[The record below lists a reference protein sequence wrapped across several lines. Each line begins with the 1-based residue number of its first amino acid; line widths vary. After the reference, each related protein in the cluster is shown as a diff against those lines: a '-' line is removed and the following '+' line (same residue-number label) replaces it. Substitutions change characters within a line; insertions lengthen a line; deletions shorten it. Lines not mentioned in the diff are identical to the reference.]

1 MSIYLNLIQK
11 KLKIKLLIL
20 IAILF
25 IACDPESAVNPK
37 AKTNKLSIEFQH
49 FIADSLLVLNSS
61 TYSNSLEQNFTV
73 DKFNYFISNI
83 ILEKTDGTTFTVPQD
98 SSYFLIK
105 TSNKA
110 SQKITLFNIP
120 IGNYQKIKFT
130 IGVDSARS
138 CMPASFRKGSLDV
151 GGAAADMYWTWN
163 TGYIFLK
170 LQCMPIIPK
179 GGDSSAA
186 IPYVYHIGGF
196 GGLNN
201 PTLNNIREVNLNFNT
216 TLPLTENSTTAKIII
231 KTDAL
236 KVLEGSTQVN
246 LATTPTVMLTPF
258 SANIANNYQNMFSI
272 IQIIN

>member
-1 MSIYLNLIQK
+1 M
-11 KLKIKLLIL
+11 KIKYLLL
-20 IAILF
+20 FVILF
-25 IACDPESAVNPK
+25 LACKPESAINP
-37 AKTNKLSIEFQH
+37 ATKTNKLSIEFQH
-49 FIADSLLVLNSS
+49 FIADSLLILNNS
-61 TYSNSLEQNFTV
+61 TYSNALEQNFTV
-73 DKFNYFISNI
+73 DKFNYYISNI
-83 ILEKTDGTTFTVPQD
+83 VLEKTDGTIFTVPQD

-105 TSNKA
+105 TSNKT
-110 SQKITLFNIP
+110 SQKISLSNIP
-120 IGNYQKIKFT
+120 VGNYQKIKFI

-138 CMPASFRKGSLDV
+138 CMPASFRKGSLDI

-201 PTLNNIREVNLNFNT
+201 PTLNNIREVSLNFNNS
-216 TLPLTENSTTAKIII
+216 LQLTENSTTAKLII
-231 KTDAL
+231 KADAL
-236 KVLEGSTQVN
+236 KVLEGNTQVN
-246 LATTPTVMLTPF
+246 LATTPTVMLTPY

>member
-1 MSIYLNLIQK
+1 M
-11 KLKIKLLIL
+11 KLLKNKLRLLLITAVFFAHCKPESPAIPATQKNT
-20 IAILF
+20 IAIKF
-25 IACDPESAVNPK
+25 N
-37 AKTNKLSIEFQH
+37 H
-49 FIADSLLVLNSS
+49 YIADSLLVLNTSN
-61 TYSNSLEQNFTV
+61 YSNSIEQNFTV

-83 ILEKTDGTTFTVPQD
+83 ILEKTDGTTYTVPQD

-105 TSNKA
+105 TANKA
-110 SQKITLFNIP
+110 SQKITIANIP

-138 CMPASFRKGSLDV
+138 TMPASFRKGSLDV

-179 GGDSSAA
+179 GGDSSSA

-216 TLPLTENSTTAKIII
+216 SLTLTENSTTAKIII
-231 KTDAL
+231 KADAL

-246 LATTPTVMLTPF
+246 LATTPTVMLTPY